1 MGVPVL
7 GITSQPGS
15 PIARTNTCKTVEC
28 RNVNGQPLIETLVD
42 LGKTFEEKAVLFPSA
57 DPQVLLISENR
68 EQLAPYYHFGLP
80 SKDVVKLLLDKTA
93 FAPFAEKSG
102 FLTPSTLLV
111 DRMTDINRS
120 TEGLKYP
127 CILKPFCRTQQWK
140 QDNREKKVLFIEDED
155 SLLRLLPKAFLWA
168 DRLVLQE
175 WIAGADSEIYF
186 CLMYFDADAEPR
198 ATFVGRKIRQ
208 WPPEAGSTASAEKK
222 FNSTVL
228 EESLRLFKAV
238 GYQGLGSVEYK
249 FDSQDQKFKIMEPT
263 VGRPNLQSYLAVA
276 NGINIPYVAYCDLIG
291 RPVTQLDHP
300 ALPGPVK
307 WINEWSELRSARFYL
322 QRGDLTLKEWYT
334 SVRGTH
340 SYSLFSVSDPLPFVL
355 TIGRTMAEN
364 IPLRSGSLNEPEFS
378 RS

>member
-7 GITSQPGS
+7 GITSQPDS
-15 PIARTNTCKTVEC
+15 PIARTNACQKVEC
-28 RNVNGQPLIETLVD
+28 RNVNGPPLIETLVD

-57 DPQVLLISENR
+57 DLQVSLISEHR

-102 FLTPSTLLV
+102 FLTPSTLII
-111 DRMTDINRS
+111 DRTTNIDRCI
-120 TEGLKYP
+120 EKVKYP
-127 CILKPFCRTQQWK
+127 CILKPFCRTQEWK
-140 QDNREKKVLFIEDED
+140 QDNREKKVLFVEDEA
-155 SLLRLLPKAFLWA
+155 SLLRLLPQAFLSA

-175 WIAGADSEIYF
+175 WITGTDSDIHF
-186 CLMYFDADAEPR
+186 CLMYFDADTQPQ

-208 WPPEAGSTASAEKK
+208 WPPQAGSSASAEKK
-222 FNSTVL
+222 FNATVL

-238 GYQGLGSVEYK
+238 GYRGLGSVEYK
-249 FDSQDQKFKIMEPT
+249 FDPRDQKFKIMEPT

-291 RPVTQLDHP
+291 RPITQLDHP

-322 QRGDLTLKEWYT
+322 QRGDLGLKEWCT
-334 SVRGTH
+334 SLWGPH
-340 SYSLFSVSDPLPFVL
+340 AYALFSVSDPLPFVL
-355 TIGRTMAEN
+355 TIARSMVEN
-364 IPLRSGSLNEPEFS
+364 IKLRSGSINEPEFS
-378 RS
+378 HS